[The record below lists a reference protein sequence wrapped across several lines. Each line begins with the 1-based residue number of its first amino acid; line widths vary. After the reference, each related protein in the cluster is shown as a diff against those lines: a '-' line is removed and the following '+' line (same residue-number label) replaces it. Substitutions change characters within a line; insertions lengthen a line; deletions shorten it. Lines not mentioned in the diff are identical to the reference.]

1 MRISK
6 NIVVVMLAAILPMLF
21 LTGCE
26 DTLKGVNKINFSEFK
41 PSGEAD
47 TLTMKY
53 TDSGRIKA
61 ILISP
66 KMLDYGT
73 VEYPFT
79 EFPKG
84 IEVTLYDKNNK
95 RTFISSE
102 YAVQFKGTTVID
114 LRKNVRIRSESGQ
127 LLQTEQLY
135 YDQKN
140 EWFFTEK
147 FFKFTDP
154 EGGSTTGQ
162 GIDFNR
168 DFKRINFQRV
178 KGVVNQSE

>member
-1 MRISK
+1 MRTKKRILLL
-6 NIVVVMLAAILPMLF
+6 NVTALLAIAF
-21 LTGCE
+21 LIGCE
-26 DTLKGVNKINFSEFK
+26 STLKDVNKINFSEFT

-47 TLTMKY
+47 TLNLKY

-84 IEVTLYDKNNK
+84 IDVTLYDNKNK
-95 RTFISSE
+95 RTFVTSD
-102 YAVQFKGTTVID
+102 YAIQFKGTDIID
-114 LRKNVRIRSESGQ
+114 LRQNVKIRSEDGQ
-127 LLQTEQLY
+127 LLETEQLY

-147 FFKFTDP
+147 NFKFTDP
-154 EGGSTTGQ
+154 KGGSTTGE

-168 DFKRINFQRV
+168 DFKRVNFQRV
-178 KGVVNQSE
+178 KGLINKAE

>member
-1 MRISK
+1 MKFRK
-6 NIVVVMLAAILPMLF
+6 NIVLLAIATLLSVVF

-47 TLTMKY
+47 TLNMKY

-61 ILISP
+61 ILVSP

-84 IEVTLYDKNNK
+84 IEVTLYDAKNK
-95 RTFISSE
+95 RTFITAD

-114 LRKNVRIRSESGQ
+114 LQKNVKIRSESGQ
-127 LLQTEQLY
+127 LLETEQLY

-154 EGGSTTGQ
+154 QGGSTTGQ

-178 KGVVNQSE
+178 KGTVNQSE